1 MRLRESQAPLFLTV
15 LCGALVLAMQRSDS
29 EQTPK
34 RCRLDNSLLRT
45 PPNTPAA
52 AAAAAASPS
61 SELPRD
67 YKTWDPQQVC
77 CFLIDN
83 DFKDPEVLDRVRGS
97 QGRGLGVEAGTAG
110 LRERE

>member
-1 MRLRESQAPLFLTV
+1 
-15 LCGALVLAMQRSDS
+15 MQRSDS

-52 AAAAAASPS
+52 AAAAAASPG